1 MSKTLVCYFVLI
13 APVFAF
19 CYLDPIED
27 KLNKAKVEF
36 DNEYDLYKKSVFTHF
51 DELEELARKNG
62 SKARVDQIKKE
73 RLAFETLGELPKN
86 IPPILSLKFST
97 IRSNLEKSY
106 KTAIQEFTKI
116 KKDDEADSAE
126 NELNFLKKTLVFP
139 EKIQNKKIM
148 KPLGLKFKSL
158 DTFPFSEETA
168 KEVQNT
174 LAKLLNRKVEETIDL
189 GNDINLEMILI
200 PSGRFL
206 MGVPKSDKTPA
217 SLAYPHI
224 LTVHAQHVVT
234 LTKPFYM
241 GKYEVTQ
248 EQWEAVMGNNPSV
261 LKGGKLPVTN
271 VSWDDCQKFI
281 KNLNAKTNGGY
292 RLPTEAE
299 WEYACRAGTTTTYS
313 FGDKITPEDA
323 NYGESKIGKPLTVGN
338 YKANA
343 FGLYD
348 MHGNVFELCIDWNN
362 GYKGMAEIDPV
373 GKEEGAMGVDAHAL
387 RGGSFVENHKTWFVS
402 SYGKHKYIQSAKLR
416 DFDGFRLVKT
426 N

>member
-51 DELEELARKNG
+51 DQLEELARKNG

-86 IPPILSLKFST
+86 IPPILSLKFLT

-116 KKDDEADSAE
+116 KKDDEAESAE

-158 DTFPFSEETA
+158 DNFPFSEETA

-189 GNDINLEMILI
+189 GNDIKLEMILI

-206 MGVPKSDKTPA
+206 MGNLKSVENPQ
-217 SLAYPHI
+217 
-224 LTVHAQHVVT
+224 HAVT
-234 LTKPFYM
+234 LTKPFYI

-248 EQWEAVMGNNPSV
+248 EQWEAVMGNNPS
-261 LKGGKLPVTN
+261 LTKGAKLPVN
-271 VSWDDCQKFI
+271 WVSWNDCQEFI
-281 KNLNAKTNGGY
+281 KKLNSKTGGGY

-299 WEYACRAGTTTTYS
+299 WEYTCRAGTTTVYW

-323 NYGESKIGKPLTVGN
+323 NYGGKKGYVEVGS
-338 YKANA
+338 YKPNA
-343 FGLYD
+343 FGIYD
-348 MHGNVFELCIDWNN
+348 MCGNVSEWCEDWN
-362 GYKGMAEIDPV
+362 GSYKGVAEIDPI
-373 GKEEGAMGVDAHAL
+373 GKDTLNGCTI
-387 RGGSFVENHKTWFVS
+387 RGGSFNDVPTNYLS
-402 SYGKHKYIQSAKLR
+402 SYGRHKMGKSERHAAT
-416 DFDGFRLVKT
+416 GFRLVKT

>member
-51 DELEELARKNG
+51 DQLEELARKNG
-62 SKARVDQIKKE
+62 IKARVDQIKKE

-86 IPPILSLKFST
+86 IPPILSLKFLT

-116 KKDDEADSAE
+116 KKDDEAESAE

-158 DTFPFSEETA
+158 DNFPFSEETA

-189 GNDINLEMILI
+189 DNDIKLEMILI

-206 MGVPKSDKTPA
+206 MGIPNADKLSTIHQRQSHPQ
-217 SLAYPHI
+217 
-224 LTVHAQHVVT
+224 HAVT
-234 LTKPFYM
+234 LTKPFYI

-248 EQWEAVMGNNPSV
+248 EQWEAVMGDNPSV
-261 LKGGKLPVTN
+261 LKGMKLPVTN

-292 RLPTEAE
+292 KLPTEAE
-299 WEYACRAGTTTTYS
+299 WEYACRAGTTTVYS
-313 FGDKITPEDA
+313 FGDTITSEDA
-323 NYGESKIGKPLTVGN
+323 NAYSKIDKPVAVGG
-338 YKANA
+338 YKPNA

-348 MHGNVFELCIDWNN
+348 MHGNVFEHCLDWNN
-362 GYKGMAEIDPV
+362 GYKGVAEIDPF
-373 GKEEGAMGVDAHAL
+373 GKEEGQIDTHAT
-387 RGGSFVENHKTWFVS
+387 RGGCWGEPPHKWFLS
-402 SYGKHKYIQSAKLR
+402 SYGHHRLR
-416 DFDGFRLVKT
+416 SPESLPWVGFRLVKT

>member
-51 DELEELARKNG
+51 DQLEELARKNG

-86 IPPILSLKFST
+86 IPPILSLKFLT

-106 KTAIQEFTKI
+106 KIAIQEFTKI
-116 KKDDEADSAE
+116 KKDDEAESAE

-158 DTFPFSEETA
+158 DNFPFSEETA

-189 GNDINLEMILI
+189 GNDIKLEMILI

-206 MGVPKSDKTPA
+206 MGNLKSVENPQ
-217 SLAYPHI
+217 
-224 LTVHAQHVVT
+224 HAVT
-234 LTKPFYM
+234 LTKPFYI

-248 EQWEAVMGNNPSV
+248 EQWEAVIGNNPSV
-261 LKGGKLPVTN
+261 VKGGKLPVTN

-299 WEYACRAGTTTTYS
+299 WEYACRAGTTTWYS
-313 FGDKITPEDA
+313 FGGKITPEDA
-323 NYGESKIGKPLTVGN
+323 NYGNSKINKPVAVGS
-338 YKANA
+338 YKPNA

-348 MHGNVFELCIDWNN
+348 MHGNVFEHCLDWNN
-362 GYKGMAEIDPV
+362 GYKGVAEIDPF
-373 GKEEGAMGVDAHAL
+373 GKEEGVDGHTL
-387 RGGSFVENHKTWFVS
+387 RGGSFIEADLDIKGYSWFLS
-402 SYGKHKYIQSAKLR
+402 SSGRHRFNRTDSSIIA
-416 DFDGFRLVKT
+416 GFRLVKT

>member
-51 DELEELARKNG
+51 DQLEELARKNG

-86 IPPILSLKFST
+86 IPPILSLKFLT

-116 KKDDEADSAE
+116 KKDDEAESAE

-158 DTFPFSEETA
+158 DNFPFSEETA

-189 GNDINLEMILI
+189 GNDIKLEMILI

-206 MGVPKSDKTPA
+206 MGIPKSVENP
-217 SLAYPHI
+217 
-224 LTVHAQHVVT
+224 QHTVT
-234 LTKPFYM
+234 LTKPFYI

-248 EQWEAVMGNNPSV
+248 EQWEAVMGDNPSV
-261 LKGGKLPVTN
+261 LKGMKLPVTN
-271 VSWDDCQKFI
+271 VPWDDCQKFI

-299 WEYACRAGTTTTYS
+299 WEYACRAGTTTVYS

-323 NYGESKIGKPLTVGN
+323 NYVDSKIGKPVAVGS
-338 YKANA
+338 YKPNA

-348 MHGNVFELCIDWNN
+348 MHGNVYELCADWNN
-362 GYKGMAEIDPV
+362 SYKGVAEIDPV
-373 GKEEGAMGVDAHAL
+373 GDDYGLNARAAL
-387 RGGSFVENHKTWFVS
+387 RGGSFTIKPVQWYLS
-402 SYGKHKYIQSAKLR
+402 SYGKHIQGQLGESQS
-416 DFDGFRLVKT
+416 GFRLIKT
-426 N
+426 K

>member
-1 MSKTLVCYFVLI
+1 MSKTLVCYFALI

-51 DELEELARKNG
+51 DQLEELARKNG

-86 IPPILSLKFST
+86 IPPILSLKFLT

-116 KKDDEADSAE
+116 KKDDEAESAE

-158 DTFPFSEETA
+158 DNFPFSEETA

-189 GNDINLEMILI
+189 GNDIKLEMILI

-206 MGVPKSDKTPA
+206 MGVPKSDKTPN
-217 SLAYPHI
+217 I
-224 LTVHAQHVVT
+224 LSQPELLTNHPQHVVT
-234 LTKPFYM
+234 LTKPFYI

-248 EQWEAVMGNNPSV
+248 EQWEAVMGDNPSV
-261 LKGGKLPVTN
+261 LKGEKLPVTN

-323 NYGESKIGKPLTVGN
+323 NGDSKIAKPVAVGG
-338 YKANA
+338 YKPNA
-343 FGLYD
+343 FGLFD
-348 MHGNVFELCIDWNN
+348 MHGNVFEHCLDWNN
-362 GYKGMAEIDPV
+362 GYKGVAEIDPF
-373 GKEEGAMGVDAHAL
+373 GKEDGQTDTHAL
-387 RGGSFVENHKTWFVS
+387 RGGSFGKPDKPWFLS
-402 SYGKHKYIQSAKLR
+402 SWGKHRLR
-416 DFDGFRLVKT
+416 SPESLPWVGFRLVKT

>member
-1 MSKTLVCYFVLI
+1 MSKSLVFYFALI

-27 KLNKAKVEF
+27 KLNKSKVEF

-51 DELEELARKNG
+51 DQLEELARKNG

-86 IPPILSLKFST
+86 IPPILSLKFLT

-116 KKDDEADSAE
+116 KKDDEAESAE

-158 DTFPFSEETA
+158 DNFPFSEETA

-189 GNDINLEMILI
+189 GNDIKLEMILI

-206 MGVPKSDKTPA
+206 MGIPKSDKTPHTL
-217 SLAYPHI
+217 SDPNI
-224 LTVHAQHVVT
+224 LTNFPQHVVT
-234 LTKPFYM
+234 LTKPFYI

-248 EQWEAVMGNNPSV
+248 EQWEAVMGDNPSV

-271 VSWDDCQKFI
+271 VPWDDCQKFI

-313 FGDKITPEDA
+313 FGDKITPADA
-323 NYGESKIGKPLTVGN
+323 NYVDSKIGKPVAVGS
-338 YKANA
+338 YKPNA

-348 MHGNVFELCIDWNN
+348 MHGNVYELCIDWNN
-362 GYKGMAEIDPV
+362 GYERIVKIDPF
-373 GKEEGAMGVDAHAL
+373 GKEEGVLGVDAHAL
-387 RGGSFVENHKTWFVS
+387 RGGMWGDSPDKWFLS
-402 SYGKHKYIQSAKLR
+402 SYGHHKYIRSSEPSSHY
-416 DFDGFRLVKT
+416 GFRLVKT

>member
-1 MSKTLVCYFVLI
+1 MSKISVCYFVLI

-19 CYLDPIED
+19 CYLEPIED

-36 DNEYDLYKKSVFTHF
+36 DNEYDLYKKSVFTYF
-51 DELEELARKNG
+51 DQLEELARKNG

-86 IPPILSLKFST
+86 IPPILSLKFLT

-116 KKDDEADSAE
+116 KKDDEAESAE

-139 EKIQNKKIM
+139 EKIQNKKII
-148 KPLGLKFKSL
+148 KPLGLKLKSL
-158 DTFPFSEETA
+158 DNFPFSEETA

-189 GNDINLEMILI
+189 GNDIKLEMILI

-206 MGVPKSDKTPA
+206 MGIPKSDKLSTIHQRQN
-217 SLAYPHI
+217 YPQ
-224 LTVHAQHVVT
+224 HAVT
-234 LTKPFYM
+234 LTKPFYI

-248 EQWEAVMGNNPSV
+248 EQWEAVMGDNPSV

-299 WEYACRAGTTTTYS
+299 WEYACRAGTTTVYS

-323 NYGESKIGKPLTVGN
+323 NYGSKIGKPVPVGS
-338 YKANA
+338 YKPNA

-348 MHGNVFELCIDWNN
+348 MHGNVFELCIDWINS
-362 GYKGMAEIDPV
+362 YKEFAEIDPF
-373 GKEEGAMGVDAHAL
+373 GKEEGKSNTHAL
-387 RGGSFVENHKTWFVS
+387 RGGSFVEGHEVWYVS
-402 SYGKHKYIQSAKLR
+402 SYGKHVYRQPAKLR

>member
-1 MSKTLVCYFVLI
+1 MSKSLVFYFALI

-51 DELEELARKNG
+51 DQLEELARKNG

-86 IPPILSLKFST
+86 IPPILSLKFLT

-106 KTAIQEFTKI
+106 KIAIQEFTKI
-116 KKDDEADSAE
+116 KKDDEAESAE

-158 DTFPFSEETA
+158 DNFPFSEETA

-189 GNDINLEMILI
+189 GNDIKLEMILI

-206 MGVPKSDKTPA
+206 MGVPKSDKLSPI
-217 SLAYPHI
+217 HI
-224 LTVHAQHVVT
+224 RQSQPQHAVT
-234 LTKPFYM
+234 LTKPFYI

-248 EQWEAVMGNNPSV
+248 EQWEAVMGDNPSV

-323 NYGESKIGKPLTVGN
+323 NAYSKIKYLEAVGGYKP
-338 YKANA
+338 NA
-343 FGLYD
+343 FGLFD
-348 MHGNVFELCIDWNN
+348 MHGNVWELCEDWNN
-362 GYKGMAEIDPV
+362 GYKGVAEIDPF
-373 GKEEGAMGVDAHAL
+373 GKEEGQIDSHAL
-387 RGGSFVENHKTWFVS
+387 RGGSWGEPGQPWFLS
-402 SYGKHKYIQSAKLR
+402 SYGHHRIRSPESFYYV
-416 DFDGFRLVKT
+416 GFRLIKT
-426 N
+426 K

>member
-1 MSKTLVCYFVLI
+1 MSKSLVFYFALI

-19 CYLDPIED
+19 CYLEPIED

-51 DELEELARKNG
+51 DQLEELARKNG

-86 IPPILSLKFST
+86 IPPILSLKFLT

-116 KKDDEADSAE
+116 KKDDEAESAE

-158 DTFPFSEETA
+158 DNFPFSEETA

-174 LAKLLNRKVEETIDL
+174 LAKLLNRKVKETIDL

-206 MGVPKSDKTPA
+206 MGIPKSDPYCLVSPNAPK
-217 SLAYPHI
+217 I
-224 LTVHAQHVVT
+224 LPQHVVT
-234 LTKPFYM
+234 LTKPFYI

-248 EQWEAVMGNNPSV
+248 EQWEAVMGDNPSV
-261 LKGGKLPVTN
+261 LKGEKLPVTN

-292 RLPTEAE
+292 RLPTQAE
-299 WEYACRAGTTTTYS
+299 WEYACRAGTITVYS
-313 FGDKITPEDA
+313 FGDKITPENA
-323 NYGESKIGKPLTVGN
+323 NYGNSNLGKPVAVGS
-338 YKANA
+338 YKPNA

-348 MHGNVFELCIDWNN
+348 MHGNVFEHCLDWC
-362 GYKGMAEIDPV
+362 GAYKGVAEIDPV
-373 GKEEGAMGVDAHAL
+373 EKEEGVDAHAL
-387 RGGSFVENHKTWFVS
+387 RGGCFLENPIVWYLS
-402 SYGKHKYIQSAKLR
+402 SYGRHRFSSTEKTGTA
-416 DFDGFRLVKT
+416 GFRLIKT
-426 N
+426 K